1 MEKKKIINLLCIGT
15 LCGALVWGCGRTQ
28 PEGIEGASNVGVE
41 KNSIE
46 DVESLTEGLVF
57 DIEAP
62 KEEIVTKIKDEI
74 EARAEEEAEAGS
86 VSVNREL
93 LGTWSVTFDYA
104 AVIERVLSSEF
115 ADFHEDFDLTIY
127 LTFRDDGTF
136 EMYADEEELEPALQ
150 NYLESLAR
158 FATDYTYEEFHKELG
173 EYYSEEEFEEI
184 IESQFGMSLYDYMVE
199 QFNDSIIAEDLAE
212 EMYTNGVYKVNGNQL
227 YMDVDM
233 LSPFTHDTFTI
244 EGDTLT
250 LIPPEDVKIEPTGIE
265 GFDYPYVFTRVTE

>member
-28 PEGIEGASNVGVE
+28 PEGIEEASNVGVE
-41 KNSIE
+41 KILIE
-46 DVESLTEGLVF
+46 DVESLTEGLAF

-62 KEEIVTKIKDEI
+62 KEEIFTKIKDKI

-86 VSVNREL
+86 VTVNEEL

-104 AVIERVLSSEF
+104 AVIERELSSEF

-136 EMYADEEELEPALQ
+136 EMYADEEELGPALQ

-158 FATDYTYEEFHKELG
+158 FATDYTYEEFREGLG

-184 IESQFGMSLYDYMVE
+184 IYSQFGMSLYDSMME
-199 QFNDSIIAEDLAE
+199 QFTDIITAEDLAE
-212 EMYTNGVYKVNGNQL
+212 EMYTNGVYKVSGNQL
-227 YMDVDM
+227 YMDEDVI
-233 LSPFTHDTFTI
+233 SPFTYDIFTI

-250 LIPPEDVKIEPTGIE
+250 LTPPEDAEVEPTGIE